1 MFTDTK
7 NICAHQKIVNTDIKK
22 TMPFKINDLQ
32 TKKCL
37 NVYTVT
43 HMYRMMFKQLTPKL
57 KFQYGR

>member
-1 MFTDTK
+1 MCTLKD
-7 NICAHQKIVNTDIKK
+7 CEYGHQKTI
-22 TMPFKINDLQ
+22 PFKINDLQ